1 MESLIVTQ
9 FDKSFSKTLI
19 VRKITIVLLNTTFT
33 DLSISTLLSPNFL
46 YFITYLI
53 GKVNKMLITLILLF
67 TLNRM
72 IFMMIMIW
80 RSVTPDPR
88 AIKLGRAH
96 YWSQSHFY
104 QKKHLVENEAEVKSE
119 LALVNGIDQTFQ
131 LLLRFVFALL
141 PYFVFFLCTFGFKY
155 FEWIFEHVYT
165 TFMYRFNPSYF
176 FNYWC
181 CMRDCLFCW

>member
-19 VRKITIVLLNTTFT
+19 VRKIMIVHLNTTFT
-33 DLSISTLLSPNFL
+33 DLSISTLLSPTFL
-46 YFITYLI
+46 YCNRYLI

-72 IFMMIMIW
+72 IFMMIIIW

-96 YWSQSHFY
+96 NWSQFHFY

-119 LALVNGIDQTFQ
+119 LALVNAPGDWSNLPTFVEV
-131 LLLRFVFALL
+131 RICSAAVFCIFPL
-141 PYFVFFLCTFGFKY
+141 YFWF
-155 FEWIFEHVYT
+155 
-165 TFMYRFNPSYF
+165 
-176 FNYWC
+176 
-181 CMRDCLFCW
+181 